1 VFRDSDFGF
10 GQTNENMFV
19 GMERQATYKVTR
31 MTFRS
36 RVIWVGLVGVAALT
50 LGLCDSSAAKE
61 YVIGAADVLAVSV
74 LDNRELD
81 TVVGVTPGGKITL
94 PLVGDVQA
102 AGLTVSE
109 LTQRLTQEFATKVK
123 VPQVTVTLRE
133 VNSYRIYFLGRVG
146 RPGILT
152 SRSEVTLLQ
161 AVSMAGGLQEG
172 ADLSLAYVARGTQ
185 RLPVDFVKL
194 LRFGDLSQN
203 ITLEPDD
210 TVVIPDNPQNVIY
223 ISGEV
228 KQPGMLPF
236 IKERDWTALKAVM
249 AAGGFTQYAARGR
262 ASLIREEGGRRN
274 IIPIDF
280 NDLMRNPEAGKD
292 VPLKPGDI
300 LVVPQSL
307 F

>member
-1 VFRDSDFGF
+1 M
-10 GQTNENMFV
+10 NWM
-19 GMERQATYKVTR
+19 
-31 MTFRS
+31 
-36 RVIWVGLVGVAALT
+36 GLVGAAVLT
-50 LGLCDSSAAKE
+50 LGLHGASDARE
-61 YVIGAADVLAVSV
+61 YLIGTADVLAISV
-74 LDNRELD
+74 FDNKDLD
-81 TVVGVTPGGKITL
+81 TVVIVAPGGKISV
-94 PLVGDVQA
+94 PLIGEVQA

-109 LTQRLTQEFATKVK
+109 LTLRLTQEFAKKVRL
-123 VPQVTVTLRE
+123 PQVTVTLRD

-146 RPGILT
+146 KPGILT
-152 SRSEVTLLQ
+152 ARSEVTLLQ

-185 RLPVDFVKL
+185 RVPVDFVKL
-194 LRFGDLSQN
+194 LRFGELSQN

-210 TVVIPDNPQNVIY
+210 IVVIPDNPQNVIY
-223 ISGEV
+223 VTGEV

-236 IKERDWTALKAVM
+236 VKERDWTALKAVL
-249 AAGGFTQYAARGR
+249 AAGGFTQFAAMGR

-274 IIPIDF
+274 IIPVDF
-280 NDLMRNPEAGKD
+280 KDLMRNPEAGKD